1 MMKYGDYTRF
11 LPDSDDILN
20 VIDL

>member
-1 MMKYGDYTRF
+1 MMNYGDYTRF

>member
-1 MMKYGDYTRF
+1 MMNYGDYARF